1 MHIWGAPSNDQAQ
14 WKTLEKANSACMAAV
29 TLAAEV
35 VASGGFLMLELPT
48 RVVPQDLHRQI
59 LWPRVALQLLS
70 RFSSIRVLSLKRAH
84 PEAAKSYVSE
94 LCVARL
100 PRFVAAVCS
109 SVCAFAVPE
118 RDSGTVSPEDR
129 AYGRRYPSPV
139 GNGRCVLSGLL
150 VSAIA
155 HEAEARFYLQA

>member
-14 WKTLEKANSACMAAV
+14 WATLEKPTV
-29 TLAAEV
+29 LAWPP
-35 VASGGFLMLELPT
+35 SRLLPKWLPRGFLMLELPT

-59 LWPRVALQLLS
+59 LWPRVPLQHLS
-70 RFSSIRVLSLKRAH
+70 RFSSIRVLSLKMAH
-84 PEAAKSYVSE
+84 SEAAKSYVCE

-100 PRFVAAVCS
+100 PRFVAAVGS

-118 RDSGTVSPEDR
+118 RDSGTVSPEER
-129 AYGRRYPSPV
+129 AYGRRHPSPV
-139 GNGRCVLSGLL
+139 GNGRCVLSGVL